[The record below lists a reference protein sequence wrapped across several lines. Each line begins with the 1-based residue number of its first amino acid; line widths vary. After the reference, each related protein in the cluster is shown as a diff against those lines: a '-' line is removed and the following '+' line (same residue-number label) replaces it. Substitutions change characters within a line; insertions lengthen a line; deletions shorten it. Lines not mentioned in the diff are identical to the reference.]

1 MKYGVG
7 FMKLF
12 GSSGIRGIV
21 NKEVTPELALQV
33 GLVLGSRKKTAVIGR
48 DPRVSAPMIEHAL
61 VAGLTAA
68 GCDVTKV
75 GMVTTPTLAYAAREY
90 ECGVMVTAS
99 HNPSEYVGI
108 KLWNPDGMAF
118 DSAQQEEI
126 EDAIENENFS
136 RVTWDLIGKIAED
149 ENAIRDHMDMIE
161 GLVGNSGLRVVLD
174 CGCGAGSTITPY
186 LLQELG
192 CQVITLN
199 AQPDG
204 HFPARNPEPNDQN
217 LSLLK
222 KAVVAFGADLGIAH
236 DGDAD
241 RMMAVDEK
249 GNFVSGDDLLA
260 IFGHFECGD
269 EKGAVVVPVDTSMM
283 VDDHLEG
290 SEIIRTR
297 VGDVYVAEGIKQYG
311 AIYGGEPSGSWIF
324 PKISYCPDGIYAAAK
339 LVEIVREKKLSE
351 LRAELPVYATKRGAL
366 PCANEKK
373 AEFMEKVKRRLEPLG
388 KVLDIDGIR
397 VELENGWV
405 LVRPSG
411 TEAKVRITAEA
422 RENVD
427 EIYDMAEKIVKEA
440 LK

>member
-1 MKYGVG
+1 MKHGVG
-7 FMKLF
+7 LMKLF

-33 GLVLGSRKKTAVIGR
+33 GLVLGSQKKTAVIGR

-75 GMVTTPTLAYAAREY
+75 GMVSTPTLAYAARKY

-126 EDAIENENFS
+126 EEAIEKRDFS
-136 RVTWDLIGKIAED
+136 LVPWNLIGEITED
-149 ENAIRDHMDMIE
+149 ENAIRDHIHMIK
-161 GLVGNSGLRVVLD
+161 GLVGESKLRVILD
-174 CGCGAGSTITPY
+174 CGCGAGSTISPY

-192 CQVITLN
+192 CQIITLN
-199 AQPDG
+199 SQPDG

-222 KAVVAFGADLGIAH
+222 KAVVEFGADLGIAH

-249 GNFVSGDDLLA
+249 GNFVSGDELLA
-260 IFGHFECGD
+260 IFGRFECED
-269 EKGAVVVPVDTSMM
+269 KKGSVVVPVDTSMM
-283 VDDHLEG
+283 VDDYLEG
-290 SEIIRTR
+290 SEIRRTR

-339 LVEIVREKKLSE
+339 LVEIVGEKKLSE

-373 AEFMEKVKRRLEPLG
+373 ADFMKKVKAKLEPLG

-397 VELENGWV
+397 VELEDGWV

-427 EIYDMAEKIVKEA
+427 GIYEMAEKIVTEA